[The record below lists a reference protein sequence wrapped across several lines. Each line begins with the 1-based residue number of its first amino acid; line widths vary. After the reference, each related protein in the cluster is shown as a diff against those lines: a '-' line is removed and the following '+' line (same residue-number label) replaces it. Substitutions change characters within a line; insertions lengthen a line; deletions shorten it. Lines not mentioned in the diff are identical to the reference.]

1 MAVYTTDTVRG
12 REAGG
17 FTLLELML
25 ALSIMA
31 MVMVAVYASF
41 SAGSKACRYGSQRA
55 QIFHGARLAMQ
66 DIIQSV
72 ENVEFGLTNTLAFK
86 GRMGSA
92 SAKGQS
98 VGDDE
103 LEFATLATPMLI
115 DGMWRAGVSRVRY
128 RINREAETAEGKQS
142 TIRLEKQIA
151 RLSDMDFENA
161 YTIELAPNV
170 VGLGLR
176 FLDED
181 NFDSEWDSEDKHK
194 LPETVEITLYVA
206 EEGSELIHQVRS
218 SAMIPSMKV
227 RDGGQFKPRA
237 PEVDNPALQRDG
249 KGRSTGGYSQ
259 PAGASGGSG
268 RGSRG
273 TSKPPAKPG
282 RTPVTQ

>member
-1 MAVYTTDTVRG
+1 MAAHTTDSVGSRVP
-12 REAGG
+12 GG

-66 DIIQSV
+66 DIIQSI
-72 ENVEFGLTNTLAFK
+72 ENVEFGETNTLAFEGRRGSSSVK
-86 GRMGSA
+86 G
-92 SAKGQS
+92 KS

-103 LEFATLATPMLI
+103 LEFATLSSPVLL
-115 DGMWRAGVSRVRY
+115 DGLWRAGVCRVRY
-128 RINREAETAEGKQS
+128 RINRDATKAEGKES

-151 RLSDMDFENA
+151 RLSDLKFDDA

-170 VGLGLR
+170 VGLSLR
-176 FLDED
+176 YLDEE

-194 LPETVEITLYVA
+194 LPETVEITMYVA

-218 SAMIPSMKV
+218 SAMIPNMKV
-227 RDGGQFKPRA
+227 RDGAQFKPRA
-237 PEVDNPALQRDG
+237 PAVDNPALQRDNQGRPTGRPSGTSGSSGGRTRPTTKPG
-249 KGRSTGGYSQ
+249 KTSQ
-259 PAGASGGSG
+259 P
-268 RGSRG
+268 G
-273 TSKPPAKPG
+273 TL
-282 RTPVTQ
+282 